1 MAAGYRRAVRWT
13 ALLTAVVA
21 LGTAAVSAVAVPA
34 AATPAPAAPSP
45 GTDGYVRGELAADPS
60 SAQGVTAQVTTVNG
74 EVRDIL
80 ITVETADGTF
90 GVTTG
95 GPTTTVTVQADVLF
109 PSGKFSLTPAAT
121 SKIEDVSRELHTRKA
136 AGSITVGGHADS
148 VGDPQANQVLSER
161 RARTVSAALKPL
173 VRDLAVSLLAQGFGE
188 TRPVRPNRKA
198 DGSDNPEGRARNRRV
213 TVTFVPGTGVA

>member
-1 MAAGYRRAVRWT
+1 VH
-13 ALLTAVVA
+13 
-21 LGTAAVSAVAVPA
+21 
-34 AATPAPAAPSP
+34 
-45 GTDGYVRGELAADPS
+45 GEFAADPS
-60 SAQGVTAQVTTVNG
+60 SAQGVTARITSINA

-80 ITVETADGTF
+80 LTVETADGTF

-109 PSGKFSLTPAAT
+109 PSGKFSLTRAAT
-121 SKIEDVSRELHTRKA
+121 SKIEDVSHELHTRKA

-148 VGDPQANQVLSER
+148 VGDVQANQILSER

-188 TRPVRPNRKA
+188 TRPVRPNRKP

>member
-1 MAAGYRRAVRWT
+1 
-13 ALLTAVVA
+13 
-21 LGTAAVSAVAVPA
+21 
-34 AATPAPAAPSP
+34 
-45 GTDGYVRGELAADPS
+45 VRGEFATDPDA
-60 SAQGVTAQVTTVNG
+60 AQGVTAQITTVNG

-95 GPTTTVTVQADVLF
+95 GKETTVTVQADVLF
-109 PSGKFSLTPAAT
+109 PSGKSDLTPAAT
-121 SKIEDVSRELHTRKA
+121 AKIEAVSGELHTRRA

-148 VGDPQANQVLSER
+148 VGDERSNQVLSER
-161 RARTVSAALKPL
+161 RARTVSSALRPL
-173 VRDLAVSLLAQGFGE
+173 VRDLNVDLIAQGFGE
-188 TRPVRPNRKA
+188 SRPVRPNTKA

>member
-1 MAAGYRRAVRWT
+1 MRAWLAG
-13 ALLTAVVA
+13 ALVA
-21 LGTAAVSAVAVPA
+21 LGAAGVAAVVLPASPA
-34 AATPAPAAPSP
+34 AAVAPSP
-45 GTDGYVRGELAADPS
+45 GADGWVRGELQSDPAD
-60 SAQGVTAQVTTVNG
+60 AQGVTAQVTTVNG

-109 PSGKFSLTPAAT
+109 PSGKYSLTPAANA
-121 SKIEDVSRELHTRKA
+121 KIEAVSGELHTRRA
-136 AGSITVGGHADS
+136 SGSITVGGHADS
-148 VGDPQANQVLSER
+148 VGNPQDNQVLSER
-161 RARTVSAALKPL
+161 RARTVSSALKPL
-173 VRDLAVSLLAQGFGE
+173 VRDLNVALLAQGFGE
-188 TRPVRPNRKA
+188 TRPVRPNKKP